1 MVKSA
6 IITAA
11 GSGRRFGEAKQ
22 FKKLHGKPLYQYS
35 LDTFIKSR
43 LFDEII
49 LVIPNSKQ
57 EKVQK
62 EIKRKY
68 SSQVSLVI
76 GGPDRQD
83 SVKNAIQNS
92 NPNIDLVVIHDAAR
106 PFITTTIIEKC
117 ISACEASDGAI
128 IAMQPHDTIKFSKDN
143 IVEKTIDRSNIWM
156 AQTPQAFNK
165 RKILEAYS
173 SSDFDDL
180 IVTDESSLMEKLGYK
195 IMIVP
200 GTGKNFKITT
210 FDDWE
215 RAEAELQ

>member
-49 LVIPNSKQ
+49 LVIPNSIQ
-57 EKVQK
+57 EKAQK

-106 PFITTTIIEKC
+106 PFITTTLIEKC
-117 ISACEASDGAI
+117 ISACETSDGAI

-165 RKILEAYS
+165 RKLLEAYR

-210 FDDWE
+210 FDDWK

>member
-35 LDTFIKSR
+35 LDIFIKSR

-49 LVIPNSKQ
+49 LVIPNSNH

-68 SSQVSLVI
+68 GSKVNLVV
-76 GGPDRQD
+76 GGADRQD

-92 NPNIDLVVIHDAAR
+92 NSKIDLVVIHDAAR
-106 PFITTTIIEKC
+106 PFITKTLIEEC
-117 ISACEASDGAI
+117 ITACEASDGAI
-128 IAMQPHDTIKFSKDN
+128 IAIQPNDTIKFSKDK

-165 RKILEAYS
+165 QKILEAYS
-173 SSDFDDL
+173 SREFHDL
-180 IVTDESSLMEKLGYK
+180 IITDESSLMEKLGYE
-195 IMIVP
+195 IVIVP

-210 FDDWE
+210 FADWE

>member
-68 SSQVSLVI
+68 SSQVSLVS

-106 PFITTTIIEKC
+106 PFITTTLIEKC
-117 ISACEASDGAI
+117 ISACETSDGAI
-128 IAMQPHDTIKFSKDN
+128 IAMQPNDTIKFSKDN

-165 RKILEAYS
+165 RKLLEAYR

-180 IVTDESSLMEKLGYK
+180 IVTDESSLMEKLGCK

-200 GTGKNFKITT
+200 GTEKNFKITT

>member
-106 PFITTTIIEKC
+106 PFITTTLIEKC
-117 ISACEASDGAI
+117 ISACETSDGAI

-210 FDDWE
+210 FDDWK

>member
-57 EKVQK
+57 EKVRK

-68 SSQVSLVI
+68 NSQVSLVS
-76 GGPDRQD
+76 GGLHRQD

-106 PFITTTIIEKC
+106 PFITTTLIERC
-117 ISACEASDGAI
+117 IFACETSDGAI

-165 RKILEAYS
+165 QKILEAYS
-173 SSDFDDL
+173 SIEFDDL
-180 IVTDESSLMEKLGYK
+180 LVTDESSLMEELGYK

-200 GTGKNFKITT
+200 GAEKNFKITT
-210 FDDWE
+210 FGDWK

>member
-35 LDTFIKSR
+35 LDIFINSR

-49 LVIPNSKQ
+49 LVIPNENQQ
-57 EKVQK
+57 EVQK
-62 EIKRKY
+62 KIKRKY
-68 SSQVSLVI
+68 GSQVSLVI
-76 GGPDRQD
+76 GGLNRQD
-83 SVKNAIQNS
+83 SVKNAIQKSNS
-92 NPNIDLVVIHDAAR
+92 KVDLVVIHDAAR
-106 PFITTTIIEKC
+106 PFITKTLIEQC
-117 ISACEASDGAI
+117 ISACEISDGAI
-128 IAMQPHDTIKFSKDN
+128 IAMQSHDTIKFSKDN

-165 RKILEAYS
+165 QKILKAYS
-173 SSDFDDL
+173 SREFDDL
-180 IVTDESSLMEKLGYK
+180 VVTDESSLMEKLGYK
-195 IMIVP
+195 VMIVP

-210 FDDWE
+210 LDDWE
-215 RAEAELQ
+215 RAEAELK

>member
-49 LVIPNSKQ
+49 LVIPNSNQ

-68 SSQVSLVI
+68 SSQVGLVI

-106 PFITTTIIEKC
+106 PFVTTTLIEKC
-117 ISACEASDGAI
+117 ISACETSDGAI

-173 SSDFDDL
+173 FSDFDEL

>member
-76 GGPDRQD
+76 GGSDRQD

-106 PFITTTIIEKC
+106 PFITTTLIEKC
-117 ISACEASDGAI
+117 ISACETSDGAI

-210 FDDWE
+210 FDDWK

>member
-11 GSGRRFGEAKQ
+11 GSGRRFGEVKQ
-22 FKKLHGKPLYQYS
+22 FKKLYGKPLYQYS
-35 LDTFIKSR
+35 LDIFIQSR

-49 LVIPNSKQ
+49 LVIPNSNQ

-76 GGPDRQD
+76 GGIDRQD

-92 NPNIDLVVIHDAAR
+92 NPEVDLVVIHDAAR
-106 PFITTTIIEKC
+106 PFITTTLIEKC
-117 ISACEASDGAI
+117 ISACETSDGAI

-173 SSDFDDL
+173 SSDFEHL

>member
-1 MVKSA
+1 LVKSA

-11 GSGRRFGEAKQ
+11 GSGRRFGEEKQ
-22 FKKLHGKPLYQYS
+22 FKKLHGKPLYEYS
-35 LDTFIKSR
+35 LDIFIKSK
-43 LFDEII
+43 LFDEVI
-49 LVIPNSKQ
+49 LVIPNNN
-57 EKVQK
+57 QK
-62 EIKRKY
+62 KLQREIKRKY
-68 SSQVSLVI
+68 GSQVNLVI
-76 GGPDRQD
+76 GGLDRQD

-92 NPNIDLVVIHDAAR
+92 NPKVDLVVIHDAAR
-106 PFITTTIIEKC
+106 PFITKTLIEKC
-117 ISACEASDGAI
+117 ISACETSDGAI

-165 RKILEAYS
+165 QKILEAYS
-173 SSDFDDL
+173 SREFDDL
-180 IVTDESSLMEKLGYK
+180 IITDESSLMEKLGYK

-210 FDDWE
+210 FDDWK

>member
-11 GSGRRFGEAKQ
+11 GSGRRFGEVKQ

-49 LVIPNSKQ
+49 LVIPNSNQ

-68 SSQVSLVI
+68 SSQVGLVI
-76 GGPDRQD
+76 GGSDRQD

-106 PFITTTIIEKC
+106 PFVTTTLIEKC
-117 ISACEASDGAI
+117 ISACEMSDGAI
-128 IAMQPHDTIKFSKDN
+128 IAMQSHDTIKFSKGN
-143 IVEKTIDRSNIWM
+143 IVEKTIDLSNIWM

-165 RKILEAYS
+165 QKILKAYS
-173 SSDFDDL
+173 SREFDDL
-180 IVTDESSLMEKLGYK
+180 VVTDESSLMEKLGYK

-200 GTGKNFKITT
+200 GTGENFKITT
-210 FDDWE
+210 FDDWK

>member
-11 GSGRRFGEAKQ
+11 GSGSRFGEAKQ

-49 LVIPNSKQ
+49 LVIPNSNQ
-57 EKVQK
+57 EKVRK

-68 SSQVSLVI
+68 SSQVSLVS

-106 PFITTTIIEKC
+106 PFITTTLIEKC
-117 ISACEASDGAI
+117 ISACETTDGAI
-128 IAMQPHDTIKFSKDN
+128 IAVQPNDTIKFSKDN

>member
-35 LDTFIKSR
+35 LDIFIKSR

-49 LVIPNSKQ
+49 LVIPNSNQ

-68 SSQVSLVI
+68 GSQVDLVV
-76 GGPDRQD
+76 GGPNRQD

-92 NPNIDLVVIHDAAR
+92 NSKIDLVVIHDAAR
-106 PFITTTIIEKC
+106 PFITKTLIEEC
-117 ISACEASDGAI
+117 ITACETSDGAI
-128 IAMQPHDTIKFSKDN
+128 IAIQPNDTIKFSKDK

-165 RKILEAYS
+165 QKILEAYS
-173 SSDFDDL
+173 SREFDDL
-180 IVTDESSLMEKLGYK
+180 IITDESSLMEKLGYK

-210 FDDWE
+210 FDDWK

>member
-35 LDTFIKSR
+35 LDIFSKSR

-49 LVIPNSKQ
+49 LVIPNSNK
-57 EKVQK
+57 EKVQRK
-62 EIKRKY
+62 VKRKY
-68 SSQVSLVI
+68 GSQVSLVT
-76 GGPDRQD
+76 GGLDRQD

-92 NPNIDLVVIHDAAR
+92 NSKVDLVVIHDAAR
-106 PFITTTIIEKC
+106 PFITKTLIEQC
-117 ISACEASDGAI
+117 VSACETSDGAI
-128 IAMQPHDTIKFSKDN
+128 IAMQPYDTIKFSKDN

-165 RKILEAYS
+165 HKLLEAYS
-173 SSDFDDL
+173 TTEFDDL
-180 IVTDESSLMEKLGYK
+180 VVTDESSLMEKLGYK

-200 GTGKNFKITT
+200 GTVKNFKITT
-210 FDDWE
+210 FDDWK
-215 RAEAELQ
+215 RAKAELQ

>member
-49 LVIPNSKQ
+49 LVIPNSNQ

-76 GGPDRQD
+76 GGSDRQD

-106 PFITTTIIEKC
+106 PFITTTLIEKC
-117 ISACEASDGAI
+117 ISACETSDGAI

-165 RKILEAYS
+165 HKLLEAYS

>member
-1 MVKSA
+1 LVKSA

-11 GSGRRFGEAKQ
+11 GSGSRFGEAKQ

-49 LVIPNSKQ
+49 LVIPNSNQ
-57 EKVQK
+57 EKVRK

-68 SSQVSLVI
+68 SSQVSLVS

-106 PFITTTIIEKC
+106 PFITTTLIEKC
-117 ISACEASDGAI
+117 ISACETTDGAI
-128 IAMQPHDTIKFSKDN
+128 IAVQPNDTIKFSKDN

>member
-35 LDTFIKSR
+35 LDIFIKSR

-49 LVIPNSKQ
+49 LVIPNSNQ

-165 RKILEAYS
+165 HKLLEAYS
-173 SSDFDDL
+173 TTEFDDL
-180 IVTDESSLMEKLGYK
+180 VVTDESSLMEKLGYK

>member
-49 LVIPNSKQ
+49 LVIPNSNQ

-76 GGPDRQD
+76 GGSDRQD

-106 PFITTTIIEKC
+106 PFITTTLIEKC
-117 ISACEASDGAI
+117 ISACETSDGAI

-165 RKILEAYS
+165 QKILEAYS
-173 SSDFDDL
+173 SREFDDL
-180 IVTDESSLMEKLGYK
+180 IITDESSLMEKLGYK

-210 FDDWE
+210 FDDWK

>member
-22 FKKLHGKPLYQYS
+22 FKKLHGKPLYEYS
-35 LDTFIKSR
+35 LDIFIKSK
-43 LFDEII
+43 LFDEVI
-49 LVIPNSKQ
+49 LVIPNNNQ
-57 EKVQK
+57 EKLQK
-62 EIKRKY
+62 GIKSKY
-68 SSQVSLVI
+68 GSQVNLVI

-92 NPNIDLVVIHDAAR
+92 NPKVDLVVIHDAAR
-106 PFITTTIIEKC
+106 PFITKTLIEKC
-117 ISACEASDGAI
+117 ISACEKSDGAI

-165 RKILEAYS
+165 HTILEAYS
-173 SSDFDDL
+173 FSKFDDL

-200 GTGKNFKITT
+200 GNGKNFKITT
-210 FDDWE
+210 FDDWK

>member
-11 GSGRRFGEAKQ
+11 GLGRRFGEAKQ

-35 LDTFIKSR
+35 IDTFIKSR

-49 LVIPNSKQ
+49 LVIPNSYQ

-68 SSQVSLVI
+68 SSQVSLAI
-76 GGPDRQD
+76 GGPNRQD

-92 NPNIDLVVIHDAAR
+92 KPNIDLVVIHDAAR
-106 PFITTTIIEKC
+106 PFITTTLIEKC
-117 ISACEASDGAI
+117 ISACETSDGAI
-128 IAMQPHDTIKFSKDN
+128 IAMQPHDTVKFSKDN

-173 SSDFDDL
+173 SNDFDDL

-210 FDDWE
+210 LDDWE

>member
-22 FKKLHGKPLYQYS
+22 FKKLHGKPLYEYS
-35 LDTFIKSR
+35 LDIFIKSK
-43 LFDEII
+43 LFDEVI
-49 LVIPNSKQ
+49 LVIPNNNQ
-57 EKVQK
+57 EKLQK
-62 EIKRKY
+62 EIKSKY
-68 SSQVSLVI
+68 GSQVNLVI

-92 NPNIDLVVIHDAAR
+92 NPKVDLVVIHDAAR
-106 PFITTTIIEKC
+106 PFITKTLIEKC
-117 ISACEASDGAI
+117 ISACEKSDGAI

>member
-35 LDTFIKSR
+35 LDIFIKSR

-49 LVIPNSKQ
+49 LVIPNSNQ

-68 SSQVSLVI
+68 GSQVSLVI

-106 PFITTTIIEKC
+106 PFITTTLIEKC
-117 ISACEASDGAI
+117 ISACETSDGAI

-165 RKILEAYS
+165 QKILEAYS
-173 SSDFDDL
+173 SREFDDL

-210 FDDWE
+210 FDDWK

>member
-1 MVKSA
+1 MGKSA

-35 LDTFIKSR
+35 LDIFMQSR

-49 LVIPNSKQ
+49 LVIPKSNQ
-57 EKVQK
+57 QKVQK

-68 SSQVSLVI
+68 GSQVGLVI

-106 PFITTTIIEKC
+106 PFITTTLIEEC
-117 ISACEASDGAI
+117 ILACETSDGAI

-143 IVEKTIDRSNIWM
+143 VVEKTIDRSNIWM

-165 RKILEAYS
+165 QKILEAYS
-173 SSDFDDL
+173 SREFDDL

-200 GTGKNFKITT
+200 GAEKNFKITT
-210 FDDWE
+210 LEDWK
-215 RAEAELQ
+215 RAEATLQ

>member
-11 GSGRRFGEAKQ
+11 GSGRRFGEEKQ
-22 FKKLHGKPLYQYS
+22 FKKLHGKPLYEYS
-35 LDTFIKSR
+35 LDIFIKSK
-43 LFDEII
+43 LFDEVI
-49 LVIPNSKQ
+49 LVIPNNN
-57 EKVQK
+57 QK
-62 EIKRKY
+62 KLQREIKRKY
-68 SSQVSLVI
+68 GSQVNLVI
-76 GGPDRQD
+76 GGLDRQD

-92 NPNIDLVVIHDAAR
+92 NPKVDMVVIHDAAR
-106 PFITTTIIEKC
+106 PFITKTLIEKC
-117 ISACEASDGAI
+117 ISACETSDGAI

-165 RKILEAYS
+165 QKILEAYS
-173 SSDFDDL
+173 SREFDDL
-180 IVTDESSLMEKLGYK
+180 IITDESSLMEKLGYK

-210 FDDWE
+210 FDDWK

>member
-35 LDTFIKSR
+35 LDIFIKSR

-49 LVIPNSKQ
+49 LVIPNSNQ

-68 SSQVSLVI
+68 GSQVSLVI
-76 GGPDRQD
+76 GGIDRQD

-92 NPNIDLVVIHDAAR
+92 NPKVDLVVIHDAAR
-106 PFITTTIIEKC
+106 PFITKTLIEQC
-117 ISACEASDGAI
+117 ISACETSDGAI

-165 RKILEAYS
+165 QKILEAYS
-173 SSDFDDL
+173 SREFDDL

-200 GTGKNFKITT
+200 GNGKNFKITT
-210 FDDWE
+210 LDDWE

>member
-35 LDTFIKSR
+35 LDIFVKSR

-49 LVIPNSKQ
+49 LVIPNSNQ
-57 EKVQK
+57 EKVQRK
-62 EIKRKY
+62 VKRKY
-68 SSQVSLVI
+68 GSQVSLVT
-76 GGPDRQD
+76 GGLDRQD

-92 NPNIDLVVIHDAAR
+92 NSKVDLVVIHDAAR
-106 PFITTTIIEKC
+106 PFITKTLIEQC
-117 ISACEASDGAI
+117 VSACETSDGAI
-128 IAMQPHDTIKFSKDN
+128 IAMQPYDTIKFSKDN

-165 RKILEAYS
+165 HKLLEAYS
-173 SSDFDDL
+173 TTEFDDL
-180 IVTDESSLMEKLGYK
+180 VVTDESSLMEKLGYK

-200 GTGKNFKITT
+200 GTVKNFKITT
-210 FDDWE
+210 FDDWK
-215 RAEAELQ
+215 RAKAELQ

>member
-35 LDTFIKSR
+35 LDIFIKSR

-49 LVIPNSKQ
+49 LVIPNSNQ

-62 EIKRKY
+62 KIKKKY
-68 SSQVSLVI
+68 GSQVSLVI

-92 NPNIDLVVIHDAAR
+92 NPKVDLVVIHDAAR
-106 PFITTTIIEKC
+106 PFITKKLIEEC
-117 ISACEASDGAI
+117 IFACETSDGAI

-165 RKILEAYS
+165 QKILEAYNS
-173 SSDFDDL
+173 REFDDL
-180 IVTDESSLMEKLGYK
+180 VVTDESSLMEKLGYK

-210 FDDWE
+210 LNDWE
-215 RAEAELQ
+215 RAEAELK

>member
-35 LDTFIKSR
+35 LDVFIQSR

-49 LVIPNSKQ
+49 LVIPKSNQ
-57 EKVQK
+57 QKVQK

-68 SSQVSLVI
+68 GSQVGLVI

-106 PFITTTIIEKC
+106 PFVTTTLIEKC
-117 ISACEASDGAI
+117 ISACETSDGAI

-165 RKILEAYS
+165 HKLLEAYS
-173 SSDFDDL
+173 SSEFDDL
-180 IVTDESSLMEKLGYK
+180 VVTDESSLMEKLGYK

-210 FDDWE
+210 FDDWK

>member
-49 LVIPNSKQ
+49 LVIPKSNQ

-68 SSQVSLVI
+68 SLQVSLVI

-106 PFITTTIIEKC
+106 PFITTTLIERC
-117 ISACEASDGAI
+117 IFACETSDGAI
-128 IAMQPHDTIKFSKDN
+128 IAMQPHDTIKFSKNN

-165 RKILEAYS
+165 QKILEAYS
-173 SSDFDDL
+173 SREFDDL

-200 GTGKNFKITT
+200 GAEKNFKITT
-210 FDDWE
+210 FDDWK
-215 RAEAELQ
+215 RAEAELK

>member
-49 LVIPNSKQ
+49 LVIPNSIQ
-57 EKVQK
+57 EKAQK

-106 PFITTTIIEKC
+106 PFITTTLIEKC
-117 ISACEASDGAI
+117 ISACETSDGAI

-173 SSDFDDL
+173 SIDFEDL

>member
-22 FKKLHGKPLYQYS
+22 FKKLHGKPLYEYS
-35 LDTFIKSR
+35 LDIFIKSK
-43 LFDEII
+43 LFDEVI
-49 LVIPNSKQ
+49 LVIPNNNQK
-57 EKVQK
+57 KLQK
-62 EIKRKY
+62 EIKSKY
-68 SSQVSLVI
+68 GYQVNLVI

-92 NPNIDLVVIHDAAR
+92 NPKVDLVVIHDAAR
-106 PFITTTIIEKC
+106 PFITKTLIEKC
-117 ISACEASDGAI
+117 ISACETSDGAI
-128 IAMQPHDTIKFSKDN
+128 IAIQPHDTIKFSKDN

-165 RKILEAYS
+165 QKILEAYS
-173 SSDFDDL
+173 SREFDDL
-180 IVTDESSLMEKLGYK
+180 IITDESSLMEKLGYK

-210 FDDWE
+210 FDDWK